1 MNPVSIH
8 EPVKLLTQVSDFSF
22 FADDQ
27 VLTAGQLNRLIQYL
41 DYQER
46 AARAWLVGS
55 GIVCGLTHQI
65 SGASVALD
73 PGCALTSDGDLLTIS
88 SAVKLTHIRAFPD
101 ANAK

>member
-8 EPVKLLTQVSDFSF
+8 EPVKLLTPVSDFSF

-55 GIVCGLTHQI
+55 GVIC
-65 SGASVALD
+65 
-73 PGCALTSDGDLLTIS
+73 
-88 SAVKLTHIRAFPD
+88 
-101 ANAK
+101 